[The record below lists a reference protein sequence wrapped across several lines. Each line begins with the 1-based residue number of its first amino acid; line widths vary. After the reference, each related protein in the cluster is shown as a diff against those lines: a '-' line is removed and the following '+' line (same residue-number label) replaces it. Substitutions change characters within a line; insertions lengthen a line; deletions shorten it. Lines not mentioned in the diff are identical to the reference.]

1 MVSFGFGRQS
11 TNGTDGVNENHEDT
25 YGVNGAHGAS
35 NGINGSYPTTNGTNG
50 VNGNHSNLNGTNG
63 VNGSHTI
70 LNGANGMNGSYHM
83 SNGTSNNGSHQSLNG
98 AELNGRHPIPNGTG
112 APVTD
117 GSPTWKQEPM
127 AIVGMAC
134 RLPDDCHTPH
144 RLWKFLEAG
153 RVAKNTPPKS
163 RYDIKTHYDGSL
175 KNKTMAS
182 PGGMFLQDIDPAD
195 LDASF
200 FKLSK
205 LEALAMDPQQRQIL
219 EVVYEGLENAGVTLE
234 QVNGKNVGCFVA
246 SFAVDYADMQHRDP
260 EDRAAAYVVG
270 TGRAMLSNRVRLAF
284 I

>member
-1 MVSFGFGRQS
+1 
-11 TNGTDGVNENHEDT
+11 
-25 YGVNGAHGAS
+25 
-35 NGINGSYPTTNGTNG
+35 
-50 VNGNHSNLNGTNG
+50 
-63 VNGSHTI
+63 
-70 LNGANGMNGSYHM
+70 
-83 SNGTSNNGSHQSLNG
+83 
-98 AELNGRHPIPNGTG
+98 
-112 APVTD
+112 
-117 GSPTWKQEPM
+117 M

-153 RVAKNTPPKS
+153 RVAKNTPPLS
-163 RYDIKTHYDGSL
+163 RYDVKTHYDGSL

-219 EVVYEGLENAGVTLE
+219 EVVYEGLENAGVTLDH
-234 QVNGKNVGCFVA
+234 VNGKDVGCFVA

-270 TGRAMLSNRVRLAF
+270 TGRAMLSNRVRLVF
-284 I
+284 V